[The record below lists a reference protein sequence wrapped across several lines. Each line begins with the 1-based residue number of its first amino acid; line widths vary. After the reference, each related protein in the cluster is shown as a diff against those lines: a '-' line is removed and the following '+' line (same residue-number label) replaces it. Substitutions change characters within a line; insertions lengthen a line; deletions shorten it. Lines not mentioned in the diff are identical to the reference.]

1 VNALVVILINRDLK
15 VVLMLAEIGIIG
27 GTGIYDPKLLK
38 KAREVRVR
46 TPFGSPSDAITVGEL
61 KDRRIA
67 FLPRHSRRHTIR
79 PTDINSRAN
88 IFALK
93 KLGVQRILA
102 PATVGS
108 LREELKPGDVVFI
121 GQFIDRTTKREQS
134 FYTGKQVCHISVAE
148 PMCPELR
155 RTMIEA
161 ADDANIEAHKTGTY
175 VCIEGPRFS
184 TKAESNMFKT
194 WGADV
199 VGMTL
204 VPECV
209 LAREA
214 EICYAS
220 IATITDYDVWKE
232 KPVSVDEVKK
242 TMKENV
248 EKVKRIIVKAIPKI
262 PKERTCEC
270 KSALQGALV

>member
-1 VNALVVILINRDLK
+1 
-15 VVLMLAEIGIIG
+15 MQAEIGIIG
-27 GTGIYDPKLLK
+27 GTGLYDPKLLK
-38 KAREVRVR
+38 NVKEITLS
-46 TPFGSPSDAITVGEL
+46 TPYGAPSDAITVGEL
-61 KDRRIA
+61 GGRRVA
-67 FLPRHSRRHTIR
+67 FLPRHAKKHTLS

-88 IFALK
+88 ICALK

-102 PATVGS
+102 PSTVGS
-108 LREELKPGDVVFI
+108 LKEEFKPGDIVFVD
-121 GQFIDRTTKREQS
+121 QFIDRTTRREQS
-134 FYTGKQVCHISVAE
+134 FYTEKRVCHISVAE

-155 RTMIEA
+155 RTLIA
-161 ADDANIEAHKTGTY
+161 VAKDLGISAHSTGPY

-184 TKAESNMFKT
+184 TKAESRMYRG

-220 IATITDYDVWKE
+220 ISMVTDYDVWKDH
-232 KPVSVDEVKK
+232 PVCVDDIVK
-242 TMKENV
+242 TMKANIEN
-248 EKVKRIIVKAIPKI
+248 VKRIIVETIEKI
-262 PKERTCEC
+262 PKERSCEC
-270 KSALQGALV
+270 KSALKNALI